1 MVFPRIPGR
10 YARGVLEE
18 LDPDPE
24 AQVEDGQMAMM
35 DCLDHPNGL

>member
-1 MVFPRIPGR
+1 MVFPGR

-35 DCLDHPNGL
+35 DCLEDHPNGL